1 MNNSID
7 KLITNDELL
16 TYICLI
22 VGIANII
29 YFFRILRKD
38 VVQYIYLFLVF
49 EFLFLIFIIYFF
61 IKKKDIYKTD
71 NVIEYNWYFYLRVII
86 IIYSFVCFILYIIFV
101 LSKSASNDINT
112 CDVRSTGGTGGTGGT
127 NSGSRITVSKRIS
140 NFFSSSIAAPVA
152 KLYKRVLHKNK
163 YLESELENLNNE
175 LDKINNLIKT
185 SNDNENRRNYNI
197 RKLALLGKINT
208 RDYSKLLAFRKK
220 YRLLLTNNNLFNNMP
235 IAKRNYLTDKH
246 NYFIEKNEES
256 ITKLKNFEE
265 EVNEFNKNYQRQN
278 TDYLVIQKDKIIQK
292 INKINDQLKKS
303 KFAEN
308 EKKMKRASNKIQPS
322 SSAISG
328 LNKSKP
334 IVSSRSPRTPE
345 SPRSPVSPQSPQS
358 PQSPINQDVLSDE
371 ELRKIE
377 NTNKKIYAH
386 LTRFS
391 SKLPEVNEQELDE
404 LSK

>member
-38 VVQYIYLFLVF
+38 AAHYIYLFLVF
-49 EFLFLIFIIYFF
+49 EFLFIIFIIYFF
-61 IKKKDIYKTD
+61 IKKKDIYKTED
-71 NVIEYNWYFYLRVII
+71 VIEYNWYFYLRVII
-86 IIYSFVCFILYIIFV
+86 IIYSFACFILYIIFV

-112 CDVRSTGGTGGTGGT
+112 CGIRSTGGT
-127 NSGSRITVSKRIS
+127 NSGSRIIVSKRIS
-140 NFFSSSIAAPVA
+140 NFISSSIVAPVA

-163 YLESELENLNNE
+163 YLESELEDLNNE
-175 LDKINNLIKT
+175 LNKINNLIKT
-185 SNDNENRRNYNI
+185 SDNNKKRRNYNI
-197 RKLALLGKINT
+197 RKLAILEKIKNT
-208 RDYSKLLAFRKK
+208 NYSKLLEFRNK
-220 YRLLLTNNNLFNNMP
+220 YKLLLTNNNLLNN
-235 IAKRNYLTDKH
+235 ISIDKRNYLTEKH
-246 NYFIEKNEES
+246 NYFIGRNEES
-256 ITKLKNFEE
+256 ITNLKNFIE
-265 EVNEFNKNYQRQN
+265 EVSEFNKKYQEQN
-278 TDYLVIQKDKIIQK
+278 TDYLQIQKDKIIQK

-303 KFAEN
+303 KIAEN

-322 SSAISG
+322 SSAVSM
-328 LNKSKP
+328 LNKSQQ
-334 IVSSRSPRTPE
+334 IVSSQSQNSEQSPI
-345 SPRSPVSPQSPQS
+345 SPISPISPQSLT
-358 PQSPINQDVLSDE
+358 NQEVLSDE

-377 NTNKKIYAH
+377 NTNKKIYTH

>member
-112 CDVRSTGGTGGTGGT
+112 CDVRSTGGT